1 MPLRLQLLRR
11 RRSSPIGS
19 GLHWWRR
26 SGLRWWRCSR
36 GGHPWMGCLLVL
48 SRGRLRI
55 GRWLACPLD
64 RRAIS
69 DAAWRSVGCAA
80 LWRPSFRGA
89 AALLLHRSP
98 PARLL
103 HRVGGELEVTRP
115 CEGHGEATRLRR
127 GEEQLSE
134 QVPDRRARGGVGK
147 IGKSRHEEVFG
158 QGTGSVVGCR
168 RRRRRMCRR
177 RPGES
182 ATGRSWPPQ
191 RHGRSCRRPV
201 RQYDGEHHQPRTITW
216 SQGGAHADL
225 AWRQ

>member
-1 MPLRLQLLRR
+1 MEINQ
-11 RRSSPIGS
+11 S
-19 GLHWWRR
+19 
-26 SGLRWWRCSR
+26 
-36 GGHPWMGCLLVL
+36 LLVNSSLFWISIFLCSFRARIRASYDSLFAFIAAMAGWGRSIPAVLRAAKSPRGVPSRKSPL
-48 SRGRLRI
+48 SSSRQLSTSAR
-55 GRWLACPLD
+55 

-89 AALLLHRSP
+89 ASLLLHCSP

-147 IGKSRHEEVFG
+147 IGKSRHEELFRFG
-158 QGTGSVVGCR
+158 G
-168 RRRRRMCRR
+168 
-177 RPGES
+177 
-182 ATGRSWPPQ
+182 
-191 RHGRSCRRPV
+191 
-201 RQYDGEHHQPRTITW
+201 
-216 SQGGAHADL
+216 
-225 AWRQ
+225 